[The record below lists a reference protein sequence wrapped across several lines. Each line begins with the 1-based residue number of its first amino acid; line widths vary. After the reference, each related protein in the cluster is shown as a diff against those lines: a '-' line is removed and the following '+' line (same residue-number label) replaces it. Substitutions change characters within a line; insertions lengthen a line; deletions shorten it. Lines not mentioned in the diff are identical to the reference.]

1 MIKETLGLTSFIL
14 FAEIAND
21 QMVRLLLYLFA
32 CKNSAKTDENRVE
45 KYFDKYSIKDRIYQ
59 ASLRLC

>member
-1 MIKETLGLTSFIL
+1 MFLTRES
-14 FAEIAND
+14 AD
-21 QMVRLLLYLFA
+21 DKGDTGSYLFA